1 MEEQKQIKIGSV
13 AIHVEQIDECI
24 GCPYM
29 DVNIKEF
36 YNGDGLTYIGMQCS
50 KYEVCSRM
58 KKLLRQ

>member
-1 MEEQKQIKIGSV
+1 MEEEKQIKMGSV

-24 GCPYM
+24 GCPYT
-29 DVNIKEF
+29 DVNITEF
-36 YNGDGLTYIGMQCS
+36 YNCDGLAYMGMQCS

>member
-1 MEEQKQIKIGSV
+1 MGSV

-36 YNGDGLTYIGMQCS
+36 YNGDGLAYIGMQRS
-50 KYEVCSRM
+50 KYEVCVE
-58 KKLLRQ
+58 